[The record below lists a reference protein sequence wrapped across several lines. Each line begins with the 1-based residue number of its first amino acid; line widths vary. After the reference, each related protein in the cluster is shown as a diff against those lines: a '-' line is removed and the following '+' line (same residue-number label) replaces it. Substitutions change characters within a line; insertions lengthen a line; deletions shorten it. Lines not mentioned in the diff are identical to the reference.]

1 MRNCPFRTAK
11 SEAQNVCKMIIS
23 IRRVGNLNNERIE
36 VPNWVACALQLLVRK
51 SESCT
56 IMGGTFHTCDLPQ
69 LLQLEAGKNEREK
82 KYKTDLSFKRLT
94 LYNRK
99 MSPKV
104 SLTVQEQQHS
114 KKNKKTISLP
124 C

>member
-1 MRNCPFRTAK
+1 MYKIFRRAIHDKHSQMADGTRRSALSKYRAYAMRNCPFRTAK

-69 LLQLEAGKNEREK
+69 LLEAGKNEKKEK
-82 KYKTDLSFKRLT
+82 NIK
-94 LYNRK
+94 
-99 MSPKV
+99 P
-104 SLTVQEQQHS
+104 
-114 KKNKKTISLP
+114 I
-124 C
+124 

>member
-1 MRNCPFRTAK
+1 
-11 SEAQNVCKMIIS
+11 MIIS

-36 VPNWVACALQLLVRK
+36 VPNWVACAFQLLVRK

-82 KYKTDLSFKRLT
+82 K
-94 LYNRK
+94 
-99 MSPKV
+99 
-104 SLTVQEQQHS
+104 
-114 KKNKKTISLP
+114 I
-124 C
+124 